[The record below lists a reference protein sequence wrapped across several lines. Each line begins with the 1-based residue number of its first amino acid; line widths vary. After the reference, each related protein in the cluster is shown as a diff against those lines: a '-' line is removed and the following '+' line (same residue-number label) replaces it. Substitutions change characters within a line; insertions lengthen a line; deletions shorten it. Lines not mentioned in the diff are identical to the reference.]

1 MSVGT
6 AVQASCLSPSAAAFY
21 ARLAE
26 ARYAPAVVADIGA
39 SNGAWSV
46 TVAEHFPRA
55 EYHLVEPLARARDD
69 YAGVLA
75 WAMREHPSF
84 VLHECAAGE
93 ADGEADLW
101 LHPEGV
107 GSTLVRAGE
116 RPGRC
121 RRVPVRTLDS
131 LVASGV
137 MPQPSLVKMDVEGA
151 ELAVI
156 RGGSRTIGNAEFAQ
170 AEVLLRRKPGGAEP
184 LAHEVIEAMM
194 GLGFVLV
201 QIAGSWRRP
210 DGELLLADAMFAH
223 RRVVGRFAAAGDPP
237 WAPAEGEG

>member
-1 MSVGT
+1 MSGGAPVR
-6 AVQASCLSPSAAAFY
+6 ASCLSPSAAAFY

-26 ARYAPAVVADIGA
+26 AGYSPAVVADVGA

-46 TVAEHFPRA
+46 TVAEHFPGA
-55 EYHLVEPLARARDD
+55 AFHLLEPLARARDD

-75 WAMREHPSF
+75 WAMREHPLF

-107 GSTLVRAGE
+107 GSTLVRAAA
-116 RPGRC
+116 RPGGRL
-121 RRVPVRTLDS
+121 RVPVRSLDS
-131 LVASGV
+131 MVASGE
-137 MPQPSLVKMDVEGA
+137 MRQPSLIKIDVEGA
-151 ELAVI
+151 ELAVV
-156 RGGSRTIGNAEFAQ
+156 RGGSRTIGDADVVQ
-170 AEVLLRRKPGGAEP
+170 AEVLLRPKPGGGEP
-184 LAHEVIEAMM
+184 LAHEVIGAMM

-223 RRVVGRFAAAGDPP
+223 RRAVGRFAAAGDPAWEP
-237 WAPAEGEG
+237 REGEG

>member
-1 MSVGT
+1 MTG
-6 AVQASCLSPSAAAFY
+6 AAARASCLSSSATAFY
-21 ARLAE
+21 ARLAD
-26 ARYAPAVVADIGA
+26 AGYSPAVIADVGA

-55 EYHLVEPLARARDD
+55 AFHLIEPLSRARDD
-69 YAGVLA
+69 YSRVLA
-75 WAMREHPSF
+75 WAMREHGSF

-107 GSTLVRAGE
+107 GSTLVRASARPGE
-116 RPGRC
+116 R

-131 LVASGV
+131 LVGSGD
-137 MPQPSLVKMDVEGA
+137 MPQPSLVKIDVEGA

-156 RGGSRTIGNAEFAQ
+156 RGGGRTIGNADIVQ
-170 AEVLLRRKPGGAEP
+170 AEVLLRPKAGGGEP

-194 GLGFVLV
+194 CLGFVLV

-223 RRVVGRFAAAGDPP
+223 RRAVGRFAAAGE
-237 WAPAEGEG
+237 PAWEPQEGEG